1 MTSPSGPAPLALA
14 QLCQRAL
21 EEKKAGDVRVL
32 DVAAL
37 SSITDYLVIAT
48 ATSDPHLRALRVELE
63 KVIDASRSPIVGM
76 ETALES
82 GWTVIDAFD
91 VMIHL
96 FTASQRELYGLER
109 LWKDAVEV
117 GPAQAAKAAR
127 AARPAKGSKSAKK
140 SAKVAKAPQSAVKR
154 PRAAKSSPA
163 KSARA
168 KPAPRTSRSA

>member
-1 MTSPSGPAPLALA
+1 MTPPSRPVPLALA
-14 QLCQRAL
+14 RLCQHAL

-63 KVIDASRSPIVGM
+63 KVLDGSHSPIVGM

-96 FTASQRELYGLER
+96 FTAPQRELYGLER

-117 GPAQAAKAAR
+117 GPPQAAKASR
-127 AARPAKGSKSAKK
+127 AARGAKGRKSAK
-140 SAKVAKAPQSAVKR
+140 AVKVPKAAPQP
-154 PRAAKSSPA
+154 PRAAKAAPA
-163 KSARA
+163 KAVRP
-168 KPAPRTSRSA
+168 KPPSRKRPSV